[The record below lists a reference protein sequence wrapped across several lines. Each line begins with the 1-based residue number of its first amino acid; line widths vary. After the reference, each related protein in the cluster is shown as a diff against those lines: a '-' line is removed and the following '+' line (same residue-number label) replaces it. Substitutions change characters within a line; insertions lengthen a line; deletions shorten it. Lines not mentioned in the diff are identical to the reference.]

1 MAERTGSLRDRLTK
15 GLAILA
21 VLGVVVSA
29 VISKGFEQGDVELNT
44 QNLWVLHKQPIA
56 TEGSSAPHY
65 GQLNTGLRELTSV
78 NSVAKKPG
86 AILQSSYGAIL
97 LEDGNVTMASINLA
111 APVDFAKESQDFIAT
126 IDSDFVALSQ
136 KLLVFLGART
146 GSISYS
152 TIEAGKASSPI
163 AIKKPD
169 ALGAGGFTAVS
180 VTTNGVIQAFSQKTG
195 KIYFF
200 DVTLG
205 AWTGTEDSVE
215 GAGEGQYQ
223 LTSVGD
229 SWVLIDAKSGQS
241 WVRGIGS
248 PTPIEDTSNL
258 KLQPTSKSGD
268 TAYFTTSNAFY
279 SISLGNGEV
288 SEIVR
293 TQGGENSQPV
303 WFEGNIYAAWLSNS
317 EGQLFNGSTQELLS
331 LSGFSNSRTLAGAQE
346 PVIQSNG
353 LAAVLNDAQSGWA
366 WSISDGEIIPSTQDW
381 KSKIT
386 PPPPVSTGGEIAKKQ
401 EPPVANDDTFGARPN
416 TLTNLPVLLNDTDPN
431 PDDVLT
437 IDPESVTGWDQAKG
451 TLRISADGQSFS
463 VYAAKTATGSAS
475 FSYRVSDGS
484 QARGALSKSAATVSV
499 TFYPG
504 DRNSAPVWC
513 SDAPTPCLERPAP
526 TASVLPG
533 QSVSLAFA
541 EGFVDPEG
549 DKVFISETELLS
561 GNGAVGFTAKGEVV
575 FRSSLAKGLK
585 ESVRIAVTV
594 SDSRGA
600 TTKKSVTIKVDPA
613 TQLGFEPFVV
623 SAMVGQTKV
632 VDIRRG
638 IVGANGNPALVEVKA
653 PTTATSASV
662 PIVGPTS
669 FSVTSQQAEQIQ
681 VLIKF
686 TDDSGVAKT
695 SFIQVNVVSEAD
707 SEIAVSPVNI
717 LVRAGLDST
726 VDLYTAISN
735 ASERALVVSDVK
747 TTPVSG
753 ASLVAGKVKGGNL
766 RVRGQTETL
775 AAGPVGVVT
784 YRVSDGTKDPRF
796 AAVGQV
802 FVYQIAT
809 PTSKPIGVDDY
820 ITIRAE
826 SAGDLDALANDVG
839 TPGIPLTLDAKN
851 VTCKGTEFD
860 ENGGLVFV
868 AQGVLRIV
876 APSVRGVYSC
886 DYTLYSSDA
895 PTQKSTAS
903 FSVNVTASNDNRAP
917 IAQTVTARVAAN
929 STAEISI
936 PLNGI
941 DPDGDSVIVT
951 AVGASNQGKGY
962 AAVGAKGNSVLFT
975 ADPGVSGQ
983 DSFTYTIS
991 DGEYTSVGLVKVGI
1005 FSSTS
1010 EGGPVTMVDIVN
1022 LVAGGDSYAKLD
1034 PTANDFDSLAKGL
1047 TLVPGSLKPNMKEG
1061 TPAYIAA
1068 AELIKEPAANAGRL
1082 VTVRAAG
1089 QESEIEFI
1097 YSVRD
1102 GAGNV
1107 SPGVILLRSSKTAS
1121 PDQPEVQDTIVD
1133 ASQRGTLAAEGI
1145 DVVTNKVTWLTGDP
1159 TGLKLSIVGDS
1170 KGFRVSGTKR
1180 LIGRAPAKA
1189 TFVVF
1194 QLSGKSYTNQEVTTF
1209 GILRIP
1215 AETKVISLKDFSKV
1229 WEVNEGETDQQD
1241 LTDWVALTAGSAVE
1255 VDAKNVKT
1263 SPNGRAEGKCSFR
1276 GGTLVEYAAGAG
1288 GEVFNDVCLVPMRY
1302 VGEAQYTVIPLRIRV
1317 IPDKPEPTFTNIFI
1331 EVTPGA
1337 NSVVDLKTMVTWDEK
1352 NPDYAWRVERASGSS
1367 ISSTGPDNG
1376 LMTFSVLQGADAGES
1391 DTFTVRIGNF
1401 KASGVITVIVGE
1413 SPSQKPSATLTFDNK
1428 SCDVKSGSCAL
1439 KVGDLTGVVNA
1450 STESL
1455 KFMPIGYVKGTPNY
1469 KAGKALFCQQITIR
1483 VTDANTVTA
1492 TWDTKKG
1499 IPVSQYCPAQNA
1511 PGALLDGVGQ
1521 KGVLK
1526 VVVDMQ
1532 GAPLAPL
1539 AIEQVDYSRS
1549 TVTIR
1554 IKAGDNTVGENAVTE
1569 YEVSEAGKFVVT
1581 CKREGDE
1588 IVTTCP
1594 VIEDLRPYRGP
1605 ADKDNLHIY
1614 SVKAKNRVGESTAK
1628 DSPGIYAYDNLKPI
1642 TTDVI
1647 EGKTVLGRETS
1658 ETMGVVKGTH
1668 KAREHTLAAK
1678 YIVSGEGGTS
1688 VQTVAINGDYKERTF
1703 EISVKPGTQSV
1714 ITVRAEG
1721 AIPPPVRGVTENSTT
1736 TWTGRVAGSPSIGK
1750 ASASILG
1757 DSAPYFGKMTLAD
1770 ANRKYSD
1777 RISKIA
1783 YVFWPGLTA
1792 PSCAFDESK
1801 NELTVSSVA
1810 GAVVKFAEDRAISD
1824 QIADLTSPDIAGLEQ
1839 NVSYRAK
1846 VCYSNGFKMAEAIAT
1861 NTLSTIADPKDG
1873 DYEYTVG
1880 LASQA
1885 QAATGALFSWVV
1897 KIAKSPT
1904 LPAGMKVQ
1912 FAGDPTK
1919 PAEWKDSIYS
1929 TAWGE
1934 KPVIRVRYCNLAGT
1948 ICSSGQTLVKA
1959 QSDTKSWQVRID
1971 RAYLASND
1979 ENATELSTCSA
1990 TRPLD
1995 LNFGV
2000 VGGGTAGWIG
2010 GKPESIANGEY
2021 LAEYQ
2026 LNGSTSW
2033 SELDGSRSFF
2043 RALRG
2048 VGTIKKLRFWFQP
2061 NGGTTRELERVQ
2073 VTLDVTC

>member
-1 MAERTGSLRDRLTK
+1 MAEKTGSLRDRLTK

-86 AILQSSYGAIL
+86 AILQSSFGAVL

-111 APVDFAKESQDFIAT
+111 APIDYAKESQEFIAT
-126 IDSDFVALSQ
+126 IDSDFVSMSR
-136 KLLVFLGART
+136 KVLVFLGQRT

-152 TIEAGKASSPI
+152 SIEAGKASAPV

-169 ALGAGGFTAVS
+169 SLGTAGFTAVS
-180 VTTNGVIQAFSQKTG
+180 VTVNGVIQAFSQTTG
-195 KIYFF
+195 KIYYF
-200 DVTLG
+200 DVAIG
-205 AWTGTEDSVE
+205 AWTGSEDSVE
-215 GAGEGQYQ
+215 GAGEGEYQ
-223 LTSVGD
+223 LTSAGD
-229 SWVLIDAKSGQS
+229 SWVLIDTKSGQS

-248 PTPIEDTSNL
+248 SRPIEDTANI
-258 KLQPTSKSGD
+258 KLQSTSSSGD
-268 TAYFTTSNAFY
+268 TAYYTTSDAFY
-279 SISLGNGEV
+279 SISLGNGEIR
-288 SEIVR
+288 EIVR

-303 WFEGNIYAAWLSNS
+303 WFEGNIYAAWLSS
-317 EGQLFNGSTQELLS
+317 TEGQLFNGSTQELLS
-331 LSGFSNSRTLAGAQE
+331 LSGFEGANTLAGAQE
-346 PVIQSNG
+346 PVIQTNG
-353 LAAVLNDAQSGWA
+353 LAAVVNDAQSGWA
-366 WSISDGEIIPSTQDW
+366 WSIADGEIIPSTQDW

-401 EPPVANDDTFGARPN
+401 EPPVANDDSFGARPN

-437 IDPESVTGWDQAKG
+437 IDPESVSGWDSTKG

-463 VYAAKTATGSAS
+463 VYAAKAASGSAS

-484 QARGALSKSAATVSV
+484 QARGALSKAAATVSV
-499 TFYPG
+499 TFFPG
-504 DRNSAPVWC
+504 NRNSAPVWC

-541 EGFVDPEG
+541 EGFIDPEG
-549 DKVFISETELLS
+549 DKVFISETELVS
-561 GNGAVGFTAKGEVV
+561 GTGAVGFTAKGEVV

-585 ESVRIAVTV
+585 ESARIAVTV
-594 SDSRGA
+594 SDSLGA
-600 TTKKSVTIKVDPA
+600 TTTKSVTIKVDPA

-632 VDIRRG
+632 IDIKRG
-638 IVGANGNPALVEVKA
+638 LVGVNGTPVLLQVRA
-653 PTTATSASV
+653 PTSASSALV

-681 VLIKF
+681 VFVKF
-686 TDDSGVAKT
+686 TDDSGIAKS
-695 SFIQVNVVSEAD
+695 SFVQVNVVSEAD
-707 SEIAVSPVNI
+707 SQIAVSPVNV

-735 ASERALVVSDVK
+735 SSERALVISDIEA
-747 TTPVSG
+747 SAAAG
-753 ASLVAGKVKGGNL
+753 AVLVAGKVKGGNL
-766 RVRGQTETL
+766 RVRGQTDTL

-784 YRVSDGTKDPRF
+784 YRVSDGTQDPRF
-796 AAVGQV
+796 SAEGQV
-802 FVYQIAT
+802 FVYQVAT

-820 ITIRAE
+820 ITIRAQN
-826 SAGDLDALANDVG
+826 AGDLDALANDVG
-839 TPGIPLTLDAKN
+839 TPGVPLTLDAKN
-851 VTCKGTEFD
+851 VTCKGTEFN

-868 AQGVLRIV
+868 SQGLLRIV

-895 PTQKSTAS
+895 PSQKSTAS
-903 FSVNVTASNDNRAP
+903 FTVNVTAGGDNLRP
-917 IAQTVTARVAAN
+917 IPQTVSARVAAN
-929 STAEISI
+929 STAEITI

-941 DPDGDSVIVT
+941 DPDGDSVIVS
-951 AVGASNQGKGY
+951 AVGASSQGKGY

-983 DSFTYTIS
+983 DSFTYTVS

-1005 FSSTS
+1005 FSSAN

-1022 LVAGGDSYAKLD
+1022 LVAGSDGYAKFD
-1034 PTANDFDSLAKGL
+1034 PTANDFDSSGKGL
-1047 TLVPGSLKPNMKEG
+1047 TLVSGSLSPNMKAG
-1061 TPAYIAA
+1061 TPAYVTASA
-1068 AELIKEPAANAGRL
+1068 LIKEPAAGAGRL
-1082 VTVRAAG
+1082 VTVRAAA
-1089 QESEIEFI
+1089 QESEIEFK

-1102 GAGNV
+1102 GAGNI
-1107 SPGVILLRSSKTAS
+1107 SPGVILLRSSKTAT

-1133 ASQRGTLAAEGI
+1133 ASQRGTLAAEGV

-1159 TGLKLSIVGDS
+1159 AGLKLSIVGDS

-1180 LIGRAPAKA
+1180 LIGRAPAKG

-1194 QLSGKSYTNQEVTTF
+1194 KLSGKSYTNQDVTTF

-1215 AETKVISLKDFSKV
+1215 AETKVISLKDSTKV
-1229 WEVNEGETDQQD
+1229 WEVNEGETDQQN
-1241 LTDWVALTAGSAVE
+1241 LTDWVALATGAAVE

-1263 SPNGRAEGKCSFR
+1263 SPNGRAEGKCSFS
-1276 GGTLVEYAAGAG
+1276 GGTVVEYSAGSG
-1288 GEVFNDVCLVPMRY
+1288 GVVFNDVCLVPMRY
-1302 VGEAQYTVIPLRIRV
+1302 VGEAQYTVIPLRIR
-1317 IPDKPEPTFTNIFI
+1317 IIAEKPEPSFSNVFI
-1331 EVTPGA
+1331 EVTPGSSA
-1337 NSVVDLKTMVTWDEK
+1337 VLDLKTMVTWDEK
-1352 NPDYAWRVERASGSS
+1352 NPDYAWRVERSSGSS
-1367 ISSTGPDNG
+1367 ISSIGPEDG
-1376 LMTFSVLQGADAGES
+1376 KMTFSVLQGADAGES

-1401 KASGVITVIVGE
+1401 KATGVITVIVGE
-1413 SPSQKPSATLTFDNK
+1413 SPSQKPTATLTFDNQ
-1428 SCDVKSGSCAL
+1428 SCDVKAGSCAL
-1439 KVGDLTGVVNA
+1439 KVADLTGVVNA
-1450 STESL
+1450 STEPL

-1469 KAGKALFCQQITIR
+1469 KTGKSLFCQQLTIR

-1526 VVVDMQ
+1526 VIVDLQ

-1569 YEVSEAGKFVVT
+1569 YVVSEGDKFVVT

-1588 IVTTCP
+1588 TVTTCP

-1628 DSPGIYAYDNLKPI
+1628 DSPGIYAYDSLKPL

-1658 ETMGVVKGTH
+1658 ETMGVVKVTL
-1668 KAREHTLAAK
+1668 KPREDPLVAK
-1678 YIVSGEGGTS
+1678 YVVSGEGGTS
-1688 VQTVAINGDYKERTF
+1688 VQNIAINGDYKERTF

-1721 AIPPPVRGVTENSTT
+1721 AVPPPVRGVTESSTT

-1750 ASASILG
+1750 ATASILG

-1770 ANRKYSD
+1770 ANRKFSD
-1777 RISKIA
+1777 RVSKIA

-1792 PSCAFDESK
+1792 PACAFDEPK

-1873 DYEYTVG
+1873 EFEYTVG
-1880 LASQA
+1880 LASPTQA
-1885 QAATGALFSWVV
+1885 TTGALFSWVV
-1897 KIAKSPT
+1897 KLAKSPAVPT
-1904 LPAGMKVQ
+1904 GMKVQ

-1919 PAEWKDSIYS
+1919 PTEWKDSIYS

-1979 ENATELSTCSA
+1979 ENATELPTCSA

-1995 LNFGV
+1995 INFGV
-2000 VGGGTAGWIG
+2000 IGGGTAGWIG
-2010 GKPESIANGEY
+2010 GKPESIAIGEY

-2026 LNGSTSW
+2026 LNGSTVW

-2048 VGTIKKLRFWFQP
+2048 VATIKKLRFWFQP
-2061 NGGTTRELERVQ
+2061 NGGTTRELEKVQ
-2073 VTLDVTC
+2073 VTIDVTC